1 MKFAVQDRDRPPGP
15 DFPGIPMTAS
25 ASCST
30 LGKLAAPR
38 SRPVL
43 GDGWRLGLL
52 LGLLA
57 LAFVLS
63 FAVGRYPIPLARVG
77 QLLFPWWSGTG
88 GEGAGEMETVMFS
101 IRLPRI
107 LAALLVGAALSASG
121 AAYQGLFRNPLVSP
135 GILGVSAGASFGA
148 ALAILLAFNS
158 VGLQLTAF
166 AFGLLAVA
174 CTYGVGA
181 VLGRRGE
188 PVLVMIL
195 AGVIMAT
202 LFTAFVSLIKF
213 VADPYNT
220 LPTITY
226 WLMGSLAAVTRDDL
240 TVAAVPFGLGLAVLL
255 ALRWRLNVLAF
266 GDEEA
271 RALGVNTGRLR
282 WLVIFCATLMTATAV
297 AISGV
302 IGLVGLVVPHLSRLL
317 VGPNYRMLMP
327 VATVMGALF
336 LLLVDDLARS
346 LFPVEVPLG
355 IITAII
361 GAPFFLYLLVH
372 TRRGW
377 A

>member
-1 MKFAVQDRDRPPGP
+1 
-15 DFPGIPMTAS
+15 MTAS

-63 FAVGRYPIPLARVG
+63 FGVGRYPIPFARVG
-77 QLLFPWWSGTG
+77 QLLFPWWRGTG
-88 GEGAGEMETVMFS
+88 GEGAGEMATVMFS

-107 LAALLVGAALSASG
+107 LAAMLVGAALSASG

-226 WLMGSLAAVTRDDL
+226 WLMGSLAAITRDDL
-240 TVAAVPFGLGLAVLL
+240 TVAVVPFGLGLAVLL

-327 VATVMGALF
+327 VATVMGAIF

>member
-1 MKFAVQDRDRPPGP
+1 
-15 DFPGIPMTAS
+15 
-25 ASCST
+25 
-30 LGKLAAPR
+30 
-38 SRPVL
+38 
-43 GDGWRLGLL
+43 
-52 LGLLA
+52 
-57 LAFVLS
+57 
-63 FAVGRYPIPLARVG
+63 
-77 QLLFPWWSGTG
+77 
-88 GEGAGEMETVMFS
+88 
-101 IRLPRI
+101 
-107 LAALLVGAALSASG
+107 
-121 AAYQGLFRNPLVSP
+121 VSP

-317 VGPNYRMLMP
+317 VGPNYRILMP